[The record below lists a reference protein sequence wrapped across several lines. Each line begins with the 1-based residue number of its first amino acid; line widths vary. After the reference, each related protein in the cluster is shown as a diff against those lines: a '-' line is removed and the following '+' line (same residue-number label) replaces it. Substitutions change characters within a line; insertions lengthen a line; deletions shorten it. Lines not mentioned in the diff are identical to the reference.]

1 MARAD
6 FAASVKS
13 YSRPLFY
20 RAARTYVRVCVRARG
35 DTKETTPCACTL
47 HCVYGDTRAAT
58 HALSRAWAVDFSKHI
73 ITESQLHDA
82 SAHGNGAIR

>member
-20 RAARTYVRVCVRARG
+20 RRICVRVTSDTKARTRAGHCVRA
-35 DTKETTPCACTL
+35 TN
-47 HCVYGDTRAAT
+47 TRAGP
-58 HALSRAWAVDFSKHI
+58 RAWAVDFSKHI

-82 SAHGNGAIR
+82 SDHGNGAIR